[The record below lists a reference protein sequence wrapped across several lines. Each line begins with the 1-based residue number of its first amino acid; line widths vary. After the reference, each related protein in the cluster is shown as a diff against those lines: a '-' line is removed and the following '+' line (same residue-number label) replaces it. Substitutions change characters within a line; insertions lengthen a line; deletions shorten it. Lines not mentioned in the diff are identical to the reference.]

1 MTRQVQ
7 SKDKCKTAEIVING
21 RKAYLI
27 LWSSGSSS
35 MNKLGHIGLD
45 KFRLGLLIDQ
55 LTAAYNEMEGNLKEL
70 TLMVPE
76 DAVVTV
82 DGEEVPNE

>member
-7 SKDKCKTAEIVING
+7 SKDKSLMINVTAGIDETHLSIYN
-21 RKAYLI
+21 
-27 LWSSGSSS
+27 SSDRRC
-35 MNKLGHIGLD
+35 LGGIELD
-45 KFRLGLLIDQ
+45 KFRLGLLIDH
-55 LTAAYNEMEGNLKEL
+55 LTATYNEMEGNLKEL

-82 DGEEVPNE
+82 DGEKVPNE